1 MTRAPGPSGPE
12 TVRKGLAR
20 MRAALGRSGHPES
33 DFRILHIAGTNGKG
47 STACFLEAILRAV
60 SGARVGLYTSPHLLS
75 PEERIRV
82 DGRKI
87 SSRGLRRGFRAA
99 ARLGRPGDPLTYFET
114 MTWVACDW
122 FRRTGVPLVVMETG
136 LGGRWDA
143 TTACR
148 PLVSVI
154 TTVGV
159 DHREWLGNTLGEIAM
174 EKAGILKKR
183 VPVVMGRIRR
193 SARAVVRRRARTLG
207 CPVWELG
214 TDFGWSL
221 HPDGTLTVGLPG
233 VTVRGIRLRMDGG
246 FQRDNAAVA
255 LAAAWR
261 WAGDEGIPPAR
272 FPALAAGAVSTAKW
286 PGRLCRLPGRI
297 NAGAW
302 VDGGHNPD
310 AAKALA
316 REIAGSPPW
325 GKGKKLIALWSML
338 ADKDHAGY
346 LRALAPHFHGVV
358 TYPLRHERA
367 GEVGYLAGH
376 ARSAGLP
383 FVASGGF
390 PEGWRAARRWA
401 GRDGV
406 VLVCGSLAAAAEA
419 YRTRVGAVP

>member
-1 MTRAPGPSGPE
+1 
-12 TVRKGLAR
+12 
-20 MRAALGRSGHPES
+20 MRAALARSGHPES
-33 DFRILHIAGTNGKG
+33 DFRTLHIAGTNGKG

-60 SGARVGLYTSPHLLS
+60 SGERVGLYTSPHLLS

-183 VPVVMGRIRR
+183 VPVVLGRIRH
-193 SARAVVRRRARTLG
+193 SARAAVRRRARTLG

-214 TDFGWSL
+214 KDFGWTS
-221 HPDGTLTVGLPG
+221 HRDGTLTVGLPG

-261 WAGDEGIPPAR
+261 WAGEDGISPAR
-272 FPALAAGAVSTAKW
+272 FAGKAAAAVSAARW
-286 PGRLCRLPGRI
+286 PGRLCRLPGRK

-310 AAKALA
+310 AARTLA

-325 GKGKKLIALWSML
+325 GKGKELIALWSML
-338 ADKDHAGY
+338 SDKDPAGY
-346 LRALAPHFHGVV
+346 LRPLAPHLRCVV
-358 TYPLRHERA
+358 TYPLRHDRA
-367 GEVGYLAGH
+367 AEAGILARH
-376 ARSAGLP
+376 ARSMGLP
-383 FVASGGF
+383 CVASGGF
-390 PEGWRAARRWA
+390 QEGWREARRRA

-406 VLVCGSLAAAAEA
+406 VLVCGSIAAAGEA
-419 YRTRVGAVP
+419 YRHRVGALR